1 MFKSAHDKKYANT
14 RPLQRQSVQPQAKEA
29 AGLSVT
35 PYGNQAQLL
44 LGRSAAM
51 PPVTAFRPSQTPML
65 QRKCAECEEEDKKQV
80 QAKQDV
86 TTARASSL
94 VVGPADDPAEREADS
109 IADAILSGSSHRPP
123 TRLGVTS
130 VQAKGVE
137 GGACDSTGGDRE
149 EEEKDSP
156 VQTKLDGAATGDTT
170 ALSARLRA
178 RKGKGDGLPSNI
190 GKTFE
195 QHLGVSLGGV
205 RLHRDAEAGE
215 LAKSINVLAFTTGS
229 DIYFAPGRYAP
240 ETSAGA
246 HLLSHEMVHVAQQ
259 GATADN
265 APIRRYSLTGF
276 TPPQEAQMRSAVSS
290 AKTKMTGC
298 AGKGIPDKDIANI
311 VRGLDKANYV
321 YNPELK
327 ICGYSDPITDTVELG
342 PKSFI
347 YEKCCDLDSTLAHEC
362 AHSFAWSFED
372 FARKVECTCFGC
384 SC

>member
-1 MFKSAHDKKYANT
+1 MLQSLVGKTKKNANEM
-14 RPLQRQSVQPQAKEA
+14 QGQAKHKQADEA
-29 AGLSVT
+29 RSLSSHAH
-35 PYGNQAQLL
+35 GNQALL
-44 LGRSAAM
+44 WAGRNVGM
-51 PPVTAFRPSQTPML
+51 PPVMPLRPSQAPML
-65 QRKCAECEEEDKKQV
+65 QRKCAECEEEEKKQV
-80 QAKQDV
+80 QAKQDMATV
-86 TTARASSL
+86 RAPSL
-94 VVGPADDPAEREADS
+94 EVGPADDPAEREADS

-123 TRLGVTS
+123 TRLGGTS

-137 GGACDSTGGDRE
+137 GGACNSTGGDRE

-156 VQTKLDGAATGDTT
+156 VQAKLDGAAMGDTT
-170 ALSARLRA
+170 ALSARLHA
-178 RKGKGDGLPSNI
+178 RKDKGDYLPADI

-215 LAKSINVLAFTTGS
+215 LAKSINALAFTTGS

-240 ETSAGA
+240 DTSAGA

-259 GATADN
+259 GASAGN
-265 APIRRYSLTGF
+265 APIRRYTLTGF
-276 TPPQEAQMRSAVSS
+276 TPPQDAQMRSAVSS

-327 ICGYSDPITDTVELG
+327 ICGYSDPITDTIELG

-347 YEKCCDLDSTLAHEC
+347 HEKCCDLDSTLAHEC
-362 AHSFAWSFED
+362 AHSFAWGFEG
-372 FARKVECTCFGC
+372 FARKVECKCFGC